1 MLFRYLYSFIAIFA
15 LTLSVSAQQPNKK
28 EEIEAMKSAF
38 ITRRLQLTPDESQ
51 RFWAVY
57 NQYQLELDAIKAKRK
72 TERIEARA
80 SFDSMTDKEL
90 EQLVDN
96 EIIFRQQ
103 ELDITKKYHPQFKQ
117 ILKPRKLALFY
128 KAQEEFKKE
137 LLKQI
142 RGKGK

>member
-1 MLFRYLYSFIAIFA
+1 
-15 LTLSVSAQQPNKK
+15 
-28 EEIEAMKSAF
+28 
-38 ITRRLQLTPDESQ
+38 
-51 RFWAVY
+51 
-57 NQYQLELDAIKAKRK
+57 
-72 TERIEARA
+72 
-80 SFDSMTDKEL
+80 MTDKEL